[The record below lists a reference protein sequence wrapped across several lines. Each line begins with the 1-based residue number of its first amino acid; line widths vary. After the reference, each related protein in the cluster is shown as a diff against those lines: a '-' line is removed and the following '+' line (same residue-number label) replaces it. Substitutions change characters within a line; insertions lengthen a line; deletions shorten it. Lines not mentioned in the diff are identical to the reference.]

1 MLDQHP
7 SFGVVDDEVEELKRT
22 FSDLIFLGGEA
33 IENFVDNDAE
43 VGFNKPRDLRSNFF
57 EEQ

>member
-7 SFGVVDDEVEELKRT
+7 SFGVVNDEVEELKGGL
-22 FSDLIFLGGEA
+22 SDLVFLGGEA

>member
-7 SFGVVDDEVEELKRT
+7 FFGIVNDEIEELKRT

-43 VGFNKPRDLRSNFF
+43 IGLDKPRDLRSDFF